1 MSEAINVKLSKDEWR
16 LVAGSILSD
25 RARLLVKYGNSEGM
39 KPLRN
44 ALLKLQETIE
54 EQSGC
59 LE

>member
-1 MSEAINVKLSKDEWR
+1 MSEAINVKLSKGEWM
-16 LVAGSILSD
+16 LVAGSILSN
-25 RARLLVKYGNSEGM
+25 RVRLLDKYGNSEGM

-44 ALLKLQETIE
+44 ALIKLQETIE